1 MLSHS
6 PALAALVLLL
16 VALGGLAAGS
26 VVNALA
32 DRVAGD
38 EEPPWRGGEC
48 AACHKP
54 LPATRLIP
62 LAGWF
67 LLDRRCPACDAP
79 IAPRRPLVEAALAL
93 LFPVL
98 LLHITQLRGPL
109 LVAPWLLFVVDAVAV
124 AILALIFVVDLE
136 HHLILDLV
144 VYPAAAALVLVA
156 LLADHKALASI
167 VLGALVGGGMFLV
180 FYGLGRAIYHEDAL
194 GFGDVKLA
202 ALIGMVVGWP
212 GIIDAVFLAALI
224 GAAIVMLLLGLGRA
238 TRTTFVPFGTF
249 LSTGAILA
257 LFLAAPLWQ

>member
-1 MLSHS
+1 MLPFS
-6 PALAALVLLL
+6 PALTALIYLL
-16 VALGGLAAGS
+16 ATLGGVAAGS
-26 VVNALA
+26 AVNAIA
-32 DRVAGD
+32 DRVVGD

-48 AACHKP
+48 ASCHKP
-54 LPATRLIP
+54 LPASRTIP
-62 LAGWF
+62 LAGWL
-67 LLDRRCPACDAP
+67 LLDRRCPACGAP
-79 IAPRRPLVEAALAL
+79 ITPRRPLVEAALAL

-98 LLHITQLRGPL
+98 LFHVAHLRGPL
-109 LVAPWLLFVVDAVAV
+109 LVSPWLLFAVDALAV
-124 AILALIFVVDLE
+124 TVLALIFVVDLE
-136 HHLILDLV
+136 HHLILDLI

-167 VLGALVGGGMFLV
+167 GLGAVVGGGLFLA

-238 TRTTFVPFGTF
+238 TRTTYVPFGTF
-249 LSTGAILA
+249 LSTGAVLA
-257 LFLAAPLWQ
+257 LLMAAPLWQ